1 LDPKLADAYSLLGY
15 TQAFSGEPDKGIE
28 TLKKAVELAPRDE
41 HYQFNL
47 ANVYMMNHKA
57 DDAIV
62 LFRSLAG
69 SGNPE
74 VAMHASQALSQ
85 AQNFKAQSR
94 TFALRIENRNS
105 QNAQAPED
113 SGDRIVSGPR
123 VEAPIPSPV
132 HFVKGK
138 LVNVDCSASPQ
149 AVLTVTAGAKSL
161 KLHVHD
167 SGHVI
172 VIGADE
178 LSCDWKNKSMS
189 VNYRDRPDGE
199 GDVVS
204 LEVQ

>member
-1 LDPKLADAYSLLGY
+1 M
-15 TQAFSGEPDKGIE
+15 
-28 TLKKAVELAPRDE
+28 R
-41 HYQFNL
+41 
-47 ANVYMMNHKA
+47 
-57 DDAIV
+57 
-62 LFRSLAG
+62 AG
-69 SGNPE
+69 
-74 VAMHASQALSQ
+74 QALTQ
-85 AQNFKAQSR
+85 AQNFKTQSQ

-105 QNAQAPED
+105 QNIQAPQD
-113 SGDRIVSGPR
+113 SGDSIVSGQR
-123 VEAPIPSPV
+123 VEAPIPLPV
-132 HFVKGK
+132 RFVKGK

-178 LSCDWKNKSMS
+178 LSCDWKNKTLA
-189 VNYRDRPDGE
+189 VNYRERPDGE